1 MLIGKGAPLMEKDN
15 HGDGPM
21 HLAAK
26 GGDMA
31 VLCAIKSAGGC
42 PKLPGESDIK
52 NKNSLI
58 NRHLRC
64 IDFGSL

>member
-1 MLIGKGAPLMEKDN
+1 MEKDN

-42 PKLPGESDIK
+42 PKLPGESDIR
-52 NKNSLI
+52 NKNSL
-58 NRHLRC
+58 
-64 IDFGSL
+64 